1 MSPYNKLNVQIEVKV
16 LFKINYIR
24 NINFL
29 KVSTK
34 KRKNTQILKFHA
46 LKLKILPDIL
56 FFSLILL
63 QSFSLIVIPTN
74 HFCNKQ
80 KWNYSVLVWVKKIS
94 INLSGMQHIHRTCT
108 SERYGKITDFKNS
121 TVKYPVVSRLKE
133 ILYSPNEILYY
144 LH

>member
-46 LKLKILPDIL
+46 LKLKILADVL
-56 FFSLILL
+56 FFFPKTLAVIFLNSDSNKSFL
-63 QSFSLIVIPTN
+63 Q
-74 HFCNKQ
+74 
-80 KWNYSVLVWVKKIS
+80 
-94 INLSGMQHIHRTCT
+94 
-108 SERYGKITDFKNS
+108 
-121 TVKYPVVSRLKE
+121 
-133 ILYSPNEILYY
+133 
-144 LH
+144 